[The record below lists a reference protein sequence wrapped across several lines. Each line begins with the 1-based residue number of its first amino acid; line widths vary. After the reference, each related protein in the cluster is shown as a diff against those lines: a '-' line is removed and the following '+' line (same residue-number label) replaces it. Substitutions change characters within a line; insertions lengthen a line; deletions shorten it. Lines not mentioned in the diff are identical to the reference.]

1 MVSMRP
7 AGSSMD
13 AAVLFASV
21 WPQCF
26 QARVQRGY
34 SRAVLGSFLGAN
46 HIIEAYC
53 MSCDEFWAISPGER
67 AALVDLLAH

>member
-1 MVSMRP
+1 MISMRS
-7 AGSSMD
+7 ADSSMD

-21 WPQCF
+21 CPQCF

-34 SRAVLGSFLGAN
+34 SRAVLGSFLEAD

-53 MSCDEFWAISPGER
+53 MSCDEFWAISPRER
-67 AALVDLLAH
+67 AALFDLLAH